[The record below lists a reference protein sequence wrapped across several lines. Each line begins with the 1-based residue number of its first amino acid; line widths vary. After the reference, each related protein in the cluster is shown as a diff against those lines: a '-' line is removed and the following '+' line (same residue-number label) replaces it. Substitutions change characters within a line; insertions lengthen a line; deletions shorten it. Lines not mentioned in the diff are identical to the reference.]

1 MYSTFLT
8 NNMSDHNQLI
18 NVQSNIIANQADSF
32 INSIDKN
39 QYASDYVHSLI
50 TKYSITIDSRIMIL
64 NSRGDVLLDTS
75 NKSVNDDLSSIPE
88 VKNALNGK
96 EMTGNYRFNERRLSY
111 KTSPIIKEN
120 NIEGVVFIISDIGY
134 IYSDTSDRMRGI
146 IFISFIALLITF
158 IVSLIFSK
166 TITSPIVELNDR
178 VQSVSGIVDKSHFT
192 NDSLDEIEQLSSSFT
207 ILSTK
212 FKQIENR
219 RKKFVSNVS
228 HELRTPITSMSILS
242 ETIMSKDT
250 WDETLYREFMSDIHS
265 ELQRLSHVIEDLLYL
280 VDIEKDEVKFN
291 YELTS
296 INFMIRDVIST
307 LKPIANRKN
316 LDLIF
321 EESSKVQTIIDRS
334 KFQRALIN
342 LIGNSIKYT
351 ESGKIVIKL
360 YVIDEMINIIIEDTG
375 VGISKE
381 DLPYIFDRFYRVD
394 ESRATKKGS
403 TGLGLSIA
411 QEIIELHNGT
421 IEIESKVNV
430 GTSVSVIIPNKKA

>member
-8 NNMSDHNQLI
+8 NNINDHNQLI
-18 NVQSNIIANQADSF
+18 DVQSNIIANQADSF
-32 INSIDKN
+32 INAIDKN

-50 TKYSITIDSRIMIL
+50 TKYSINIDSRILIL
-64 NSRGDVLLDTS
+64 NTEGNVLLDTS
-75 NKSVNDDLSSIPE
+75 NKSVNDDLSLIPE
-88 VKNALNGK
+88 VKSALNGQEK
-96 EMTGNYRFNERRLSY
+96 TGNYRYKHRRLSY
-111 KTSPIIKEN
+111 KTTPIIKESK
-120 NIEGVVFIISDIGY
+120 IQGIVFIISDIGY
-134 IYSDTSDRMRGI
+134 IYADTSERMQGI
-146 IFISFIALLITF
+146 IFISFIALLITI
-158 IVSLIFSK
+158 IVSIIFSN
-166 TITSPIVELNDR
+166 TISSPIVELNDL
-178 VQSVSGIVDKSHFT
+178 VQSVSGIVDKSNFS
-192 NDSLDEIEQLSSSFT
+192 NDTLDEIEQLNSSFT

-228 HELRTPITSMSILS
+228 HELRTPITSMTILS
-242 ETIMSKDT
+242 ETIMSQNT
-250 WDETLYREFMSDIHS
+250 WDEALYREFMQDINT

-296 INFMIRDVIST
+296 INFMIRDVLST
-307 LKPIANRKN
+307 LKPIADRKE
-316 LDLIF
+316 LILNF
-321 EESSKVQTIIDRS
+321 EESEKVQTTIDRS

-351 ESGKIVIKL
+351 ESGQITIRL
-360 YVIDEMINIIIEDTG
+360 FILEEMINIDIEDTG

-421 IEIESKVNV
+421 IEIDSELDV
-430 GTSVSVIIPNKKA
+430 GTSVKIKIPNKKV

>member
-8 NNMSDHNQLI
+8 NNMNDHNQLI

-50 TKYSITIDSRIMIL
+50 TKYSINIDSRILIL
-64 NSRGDVLLDTS
+64 NTEGNVLLDTS
-75 NKSVNDDLSSIPE
+75 NKSVNEDLASIPE
-88 VKNALNGK
+88 VESALVGDDK
-96 EMTGNYRFNERRLSY
+96 TGNYRFNHRRLSY
-111 KTSPIIKEN
+111 TTKPIIKDN
-120 NIEGVVFIISDIGY
+120 KIEGIVFIISDIGY
-134 IYSDTSDRMRGI
+134 IYSDTAERMNGI
-146 IFISFIALLITF
+146 IFISMIALLITI
-158 IVSLIFSK
+158 IVSIIFSN
-166 TITSPIVELNDR
+166 TISSPIVELNDR
-178 VQSVSGIVDKSHFT
+178 VQSVSGIVDKSNFN

-228 HELRTPITSMSILS
+228 HELRTPITSMTILS
-242 ETIMSKDT
+242 ETIMSKET
-250 WDETLYREFMSDIHS
+250 WDEALYREFMSDINS

-280 VDIEKDEVKFN
+280 VDIEKDEVKFD

-296 INFMIRDVIST
+296 INFMIRDVLST
-307 LKPIANRKN
+307 LKPIADRRQLELNFK
-316 LDLIF
+316 
-321 EESSKVQTIIDRS
+321 ETSKVQTIIDRS

-351 ESGKIVIKL
+351 EFGQ
-360 YVIDEMINIIIEDTG
+360 IDVSLFILDDTINIIVEDTG

-421 IEIESKVNV
+421 IEIESELDV
-430 GTSVSVIIPNKKA
+430 GTTVKIKIPNRKV